1 MSESASDPSAV
12 RGGAAGRNIA
22 LELEY
27 DGTQL
32 VGSQLQA
39 QGRTVQGELEAAWQR
54 FSGETIRWTF
64 AGRTDAGVHARGQ
77 VANARTTSRQ
87 PIETVQRALNAL
99 LPDDVAV
106 RRAWEVPYEFHAR
119 YSATRRDYR
128 YLLLTE
134 RWRSPLWRHH
144 AVQIDVPVDVAA
156 MSRAVRVLEG
166 VHDFAAFGS
175 TPDGPTVRECFQA
188 ECHELMD
195 DGLRLIAIDLAA
207 SGFLRHMVRTI
218 VGTLLLI
225 GRGKLP
231 EAQMAHI
238 LRSRDRAQAGPTAP
252 PHGLYLMS
260 VTYPAALG
268 RRPAGTTQVELFGE

>member
-1 MSESASDPSAV
+1 
-12 RGGAAGRNIA
+12 
-22 LELEY
+22 
-27 DGTQL
+27 
-32 VGSQLQA
+32 
-39 QGRTVQGELEAAWQR
+39 VQGELEMAWQR
-54 FSGETIRWTF
+54 FTGETLRWNF

-77 VANARTTSRQ
+77 VANVRTTSRQ

-99 LPDDVAV
+99 LPDDIGV
-106 RRAWEVPYEFHAR
+106 RRAWEVPYAFHAR

-128 YLLLTE
+128 YLLLVE
-134 RWRSPLWRHH
+134 QWRSPLWRQR
-144 AVQIDVPVDVAA
+144 AVHVDVPLDIAA
-156 MSRAVRVLEG
+156 MACAVRVLEG

-188 ECHELMD
+188 ECRELME

-225 GRGKLP
+225 GRGKLSA
-231 EAQMAHI
+231 AQMAHI
-238 LRSRDRAQAGPTAP
+238 LHSRDRAQAGPTAP

-260 VTYPAALG
+260 VTYPEKPDK
-268 RRPAGTTQVELFGE
+268 RPAGTTQVELFGE